1 MKIAVIGGG
10 PGGLYAALAAADNVS
25 RVVLFEKRRIGE
37 GIVCGECIFD
47 SLCIM
52 PRPGRGLLRPVDEII
67 FRGRGSY
74 PFSLSKHR
82 PLWMLDRKTWQ
93 QDLAAQA
100 RSRGVTVYEN
110 AKITPAELSRLQKEY
125 DWVIDASGAPSVT
138 ARLYR
143 FAGDYLKE
151 CLVGY
156 QFVIQSDFSDLWPRL
171 LISFLPELP
180 AEYQPAYAWIFPK
193 DGRTANVGVVCTAR
207 ETFGREKADVKGL
220 LSDFLRIEGLT
231 DAVVLE
237 KGGGIATGRMP
248 DRLVYD
254 NVLLAGDA
262 AGLTSA
268 LHGGGIDLAC
278 LSGVLAASA
287 AHEGRSGVDVYERK
301 LKDYLRE
308 RNTLEEV
315 TIGKMRTMRFDQ
327 FDRLLR
333 GVTAKSR
340 FVRLKTGLRHFD
352 MLYATIK
359 WFGTKKLLPEWPV

>member
-10 PGGLYAALAAADNVS
+10 PGGLYAALAAANEAGK
-25 RVVLFEKRRIGE
+25 VVLFEKRRIGE

-47 SLCIM
+47 SLCVM

-74 PFSLSKHR
+74 PFALSKHR
-82 PLWMLDRKTWQ
+82 PMWMLDRKTWQ

-110 AKITPAELSRLQKEY
+110 TKITPAGLSRLQKEY

-143 FAGDYLKE
+143 FAGDYFKD
-151 CLVGY
+151 CLLGY
-156 QFVIQSDFSDLWPRL
+156 QFVIQGDFSELWPRL
-171 LISFLPELP
+171 FISFLPELP
-180 AEYQPAYAWIFPK
+180 VEYQPAYAWIFPK
-193 DGRTANVGVVCTAR
+193 DRHTANAGVVCTVR
-207 ETFGREKADVKGL
+207 GTLGRDKVDVKGL
-220 LSDFLRIEGLT
+220 LSDFLRAEGLT

-248 DRLVYD
+248 ARLVYD

-287 AHEGRSGVDVYERK
+287 VCEGQSGVDEYQQK

-308 RNTLEEV
+308 RNALEDV
-315 TIGKMRTMRFDQ
+315 TIGKMRTMNFNQ

-340 FVRLKTGLRHFD
+340 FVRLKTGLRHFN
-352 MLYATIK
+352 MLYTTIR
-359 WFGTKKLLPEWPV
+359 WFGTKKPAPDWPV